1 MPSSESECNAQRAR
15 EIFESAQAGIV
26 VNCGVNA
33 KDAAQILLREAE
45 RVLKPAQVKAS
56 KK

>member
-1 MPSSESECNAQRAR
+1 MPVSQQIRNEQRAR
-15 EIFESAQAGIV
+15 EIFESAQAGII
-26 VNCGVNA
+26 VNLGVSA